1 MSTPDSIKAQIQ
13 NLISTANA
21 TTGKSDTNLTTAI
34 TSLISGYGGSGDVT
48 YNGLRYNEGTSY
60 IEMVKGGMIINHN
73 CGFVPDIFILYPK
86 FEVTVGSANEE
97 VAFIGYYGSL
107 LDGISSSMNNACFVL
122 ENRTSYTDNF
132 VWQLASSQPNIPDTT
147 TPITE
152 TQIRLPYRSANYIFR
167 TDVEYGWIAIS
178 EDVQSDDYDF
188 WEIYQQGGS
197 RTDYSFAFNGTGWTD
212 DVFKPKYII
221 KPIIAQNMLSNGCK
235 ITVINDENF
244 DFSEC
249 TNAINL
255 CYLSPQI
262 REANIDISNITNFTG
277 GFYYCSL
284 LNSITLRN
292 INNTCTFAN
301 SFYTCASLVNFNM
314 TGAIGKSISFANSP
328 LLSNTS
334 IQNIIDGLED
344 LTGQTTQT
352 ITFHKDVK
360 AKFTEEQIATIT
372 SKNWTLA

>member
-1 MSTPDSIKAQIQ
+1 MSTPDSIKTQIQ
-13 NLISTANA
+13 NLISTANT

-34 TSLISGYGGSGDVT
+34 TSLISGYGG
-48 YNGLRYNEGTSY
+48 
-60 IEMVKGGMIINHN
+60 GG
-73 CGFVPDIFILYPK
+73 
-86 FEVTVGSANEE
+86 
-97 VAFIGYYGSL
+97 
-107 LDGISSSMNNACFVL
+107 
-122 ENRTSYTDNF
+122 
-132 VWQLASSQPNIPDTT
+132 
-147 TPITE
+147 
-152 TQIRLPYRSANYIFR
+152 
-167 TDVEYGWIAIS
+167 
-178 EDVQSDDYDF
+178 DDYDF

-197 RTDYSFAFNGTGWTD
+197 RTDYSFAFNGFGWTD

-255 CYLSPQI
+255 CYLSTQI

-277 GFYYCSL
+277 GFYYSNL
-284 LNSITLRN
+284 LHSITLRN

-301 SFYTCASLVNFNM
+301 SFYSCGSLVNFNM
-314 TGAIGKSISFANSP
+314 TGMIGKSISFANSP

-334 IQNIIDGLED
+334 IQNIIEGLED
-344 LTGQTTQT
+344 LTEQTAQT
-352 ITFHKDVK
+352 LTFHKDIK
-360 AKFTEEQIATIT
+360 AKLTEEQISTIT